1 MTTTPK
7 TNEDTRLQEARES
20 FSGRLLTDAQ
30 FEEAIAITRIIEREI
45 GKSGTF
51 KDKLGDYSY
60 AMSRTERMDAVKA
73 ETIIRDLF
81 KSRTGQTMN
90 QMREKFAERE
100 KNLPK
105 DVKDKAYEHAARIG
119 EHVSTGNKMT
129 FFRASAIE
137 AQVLGEALGITD
149 AAAKMLM
156 REAFKETEGSELN
169 EWGKELDETYYR
181 PQIEAEAQQRSQTHP
196 EESTEPSPTDS
207 ERRES
212 EPRATL
218 RLNLTG
224 AHKNAQSAAAV
235 RRPGPRPSRG

>member
-1 MTTTPK
+1 MPPTK

-30 FEEAIAITRIIEREI
+30 FEEAIAITRIIEREVS
-45 GKSGTF
+45 KSGTF

-60 AMSRTERMDAVKA
+60 AMSRTEKMDAVKA

-119 EHVSTGNKMT
+119 EHVSAGHKMT
-129 FFRASAIE
+129 FYRAYAAE
-137 AQVLGEALGITD
+137 AQVFGEMLGITD

-156 REAFKETEGSELN
+156 REAFKETEGSELYD
-169 EWGKELDETYYR
+169 WGKALDETYYR
-181 PQIEAEAQQRSQTHP
+181 PQIEAEARQREQSHA
-196 EESTEPSPTDS
+196 EESPEPSPSNS
-207 ERRES
+207 ERREG
-212 EPRATL
+212 EPRAQS
-218 RLNLTG
+218 RLSLSG
-224 AHKNAQSAAAV
+224 ALKSAQSDSSV
-235 RRPGPRPSRG
+235 RRTGPRPTRG